1 MKIMNDELHIMNL
14 NSYLCSN
21 FFDAIL
27 YFLTKKDERNYKDS
41 RVA

>member
-21 FFDAIL
+21 FLTQFYI
-27 YFLTKKDERNYKDS
+27 LTKKDERNYKDS